1 MQTTIATAHASLR
14 TIEMVISV
22 LLLIQAFISGCS
34 KCPRGEARAESIL
47 RLAAQDRLSNVEG
60 SSEAIQAQRR
70 LWAFSAACY
79 GKFVSPIRYR
89 SHSRAAPLPSLIA
102 QTTRLWPRRQSPA
115 ATTATVPVGIAS

>member
-1 MQTTIATAHASLR
+1 DGHFGTPAHS
-14 TIEMVISV
+14 S
-22 LLLIQAFISGCS
+22 FH
-34 KCPRGEARAESIL
+34 L
-47 RLAAQDRLSNVEG
+47 RLLKMSQRRGARRIRRAQAYSFSTPALSNVEG

-115 ATTATVPVGIAS
+115 ATTATVP